1 MGEGA
6 RAGAARLL
14 LPSGG
19 DVAGVAKGGL
29 GRGSKARAEGAE
41 AHERGRG
48 KHMAGHNG
56 HQEGGGIPRGTMDDA
71 RDLLERFAGEGQVL
85 NREGTRRRV
94 DFGQIIGLYID
105 PETGRSGETTMGIIH
120 TSEKKGEHIVP
131 ARPRNWPWER
141 GR

>member
-1 MGEGA
+1 
-6 RAGAARLL
+6 
-14 LPSGG
+14 
-19 DVAGVAKGGL
+19 
-29 GRGSKARAEGAE
+29 
-41 AHERGRG
+41 
-48 KHMAGHNG
+48 MAGHGG

-120 TSEKKGEHIVP
+120 TSERKGEHMVP
-131 ARPRNWPWER
+131 ARPKKWPREQ

>member
-1 MGEGA
+1 MEGH
-6 RAGAARLL
+6 
-14 LPSGG
+14 S
-19 DVAGVAKGGL
+19 
-29 GRGSKARAEGAE
+29 
-41 AHERGRG
+41 
-48 KHMAGHNG
+48 G

-131 ARPRNWPWER
+131 ARPKKWPWER
-141 GR
+141 ER